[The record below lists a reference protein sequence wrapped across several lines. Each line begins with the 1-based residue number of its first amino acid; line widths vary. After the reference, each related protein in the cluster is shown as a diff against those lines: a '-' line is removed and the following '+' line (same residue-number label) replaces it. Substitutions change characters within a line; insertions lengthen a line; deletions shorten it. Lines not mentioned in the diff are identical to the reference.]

1 MSSPAPSN
9 IVSQLIDL
17 MYPSSSEEEGSIAVD
32 SESEASIDY
41 NDFDATSDD
50 SDYEDSGSDSGSG
63 SESLGDGMSDGSLS
77 ESSDNDS
84 DATSSEEEG
93 YFPAVVAP
101 AVNVVAAVAPPAAP
115 AAPEVPVAVGAAVV
129 DDHVVPIAGGPV
141 LRIDPAEAHL
151 AAQGVAIFL
160 ARPGTAGMDLRTTGY
175 EESFILSAMQW
186 VEQHPHARMNTF
198 SA

>member
-1 MSSPAPSN
+1 M
-9 IVSQLIDL
+9 VSQLIDL

-63 SESLGDGMSDGSLS
+63 SESLGDGMSDGSMS

-84 DATSSEEEG
+84 DATSSEEEV

-101 AVNVVAAVAPPAAP
+101 AGAAPAVVAPAAEVVVAVAAP
-115 AAPEVPVAVGAAVV
+115 AAPDVPVVFVNAGVAFVA
-129 DDHVVPIAGGPV
+129 VPIVGGPI
-141 LRIDPAEAHL
+141 RHIAADESDI
-151 AAQGVAIFL
+151 AAQGIGMYWARDGFASMNLHAEGFAESLIQCAIEWF
-160 ARPGTAGMDLRTTGY
+160 D
-175 EESFILSAMQW
+175 
-186 VEQHPHARMNTF
+186 QHPFCTQKAF
-198 SA
+198 KE